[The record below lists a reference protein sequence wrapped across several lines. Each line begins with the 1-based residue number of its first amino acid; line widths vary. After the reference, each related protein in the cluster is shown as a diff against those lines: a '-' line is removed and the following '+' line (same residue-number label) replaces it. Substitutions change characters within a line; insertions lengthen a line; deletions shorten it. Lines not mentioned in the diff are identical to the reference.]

1 MRQHGQD
8 RKFNRGRSSI
18 RRIYG
23 AIADHA
29 RPAGAQR
36 PARRRASVD
45 VRTAFPVGA
54 RSQRDRSDAPVALP
68 RTPKVPARDRGVG
81 VRLRES
87 GGPRRVVA
95 WRPVQTVPGSREDS
109 ARRRGRPSPR
119 GRLRRPVVG
128 QPFQGDDAHRTVA
141 GGTREGVRRIECR
154 ALPRDRSCV
163 RQVAL
168 VTRAIQTIPQT
179 TLPYGVT
186 VIRRRAD
193 SGDAPGFPTSTTTS

>member
-1 MRQHGQD
+1 MARIGNSI
-8 RKFNRGRSSI
+8 RVGRVFGEYTARSPTTRGRRGRSGLPAAAPRWMSG
-18 RRIYG
+18 RR
-23 AIADHA
+23 
-29 RPAGAQR
+29 
-36 PARRRASVD
+36 
-45 VRTAFPVGA
+45 FPWAPG
-54 RSQRDRSDAPVALP
+54 RCGDRSDAPVGLT
-68 RTPKVPARDRGVG
+68 RTPNVPARDRGVG